1 MSTRYPGGII
11 TKTPVTPAGPNQCG
25 AAPGIWTLDQQLQA
39 QKLGI
44 WPTQGTAVGTKAI
57 FALGDTC
64 PMVLGRTTNKYTFS
78 GDVNAVTTSVCSAV
92 RYGSAAGNSTTGII
106 AHGGSAVTVTRSKY
120 TYSGCTAASGTNA
133 SAASK
138 EGAAAGNSTRGIF
151 ALGSAG
157 TCIGSTIRNK
167 YTYSGDVNAVAA
179 SASGCNSHFGA
190 AVGSCSIGIF
200 ALGAYHCPTCG
211 CVMPQTIRN
220 KFTYS
225 SCTNAG
231 ATASSAVSA
240 YGSAA
245 GNATVGIFA
254 LGCSSTTRNKY
265 TYSGDVNAV
274 ATAASAASTTGA
286 AAGNS
291 TIGIFAL
298 GFTTA
303 LSTTRNKYT
312 YSGCVSAAATAA
324 SAASGRGAAASD
336 GTTGVNV

>member
-133 SAASK
+133 SA
-138 EGAAAGNSTRGIF
+138 
-151 ALGSAG
+151 
-157 TCIGSTIRNK
+157 
-167 YTYSGDVNAVAA
+167 
-179 SASGCNSHFGA
+179 
-190 AVGSCSIGIF
+190 
-200 ALGAYHCPTCG
+200 
-211 CVMPQTIRN
+211 
-220 KFTYS
+220 
-225 SCTNAG
+225 CT
-231 ATASSAVSA
+231 T
-240 YGSAA
+240 
-245 GNATVGIFA
+245 
-254 LGCSSTTRNKY
+254 
-265 TYSGDVNAV
+265 
-274 ATAASAASTTGA
+274 
-286 AAGNS
+286 
-291 TIGIFAL
+291 
-298 GFTTA
+298 
-303 LSTTRNKYT
+303 
-312 YSGCVSAAATAA
+312 
-324 SAASGRGAAASD
+324 
-336 GTTGVNV
+336 